1 MSGQTLRL
9 MNRGYTG
16 IEIAGRI
23 EMPPELARA
32 WHTQGYWGSVSHNVK
47 AIYERYL
54 GWFDGNPAHLWA
66 HPPEEPARRHVEC
79 IGGTDAVVAKAEGYA
94 RRGDLR
100 FAGELLNHAVFADGN
115 VHGSRRTA

>member
-16 IEIAGRI
+16 TEIAERI
-23 EMPPELARA
+23 EMPPEE
-32 WHTQGYWGSVSHNVK
+32 S
-47 AIYERYL
+47 
-54 GWFDGNPAHLWA
+54 
-66 HPPEEPARRHVEC
+66 ARRYVEC

-100 FAGELLNHAVFADGN
+100 FAGELQNHAVFADGH
-115 VHGSRRTA
+115 VDGSRRTA